1 MTTALPLLRDK
12 LRPPEVPKAR
22 LLACVGLISDT
33 HYPERLAVLPPVVGE
48 IFRGVNLVLH
58 AGDVGKL
65 ALLDQLSAVVR
76 GVPVIAVHGNDE
88 RFSEAQRELPYQ
100 QIISIG
106 GYRILLTH
114 GYYPDI
120 DQEME
125 SRKSDE
131 WAPKLDRRAAF
142 GHGAGAKI
150 VVYGHTHIP
159 TDVPHQGV
167 RLINPGALASGN
179 FTTRQF
185 RKTVAL
191 LYLRDDGTPFTVHV
205 DLAQHDRAWT
215 PHIDWAGGF
224 RAAIEQTQE
233 SIMAP
238 GMGDPWSSLRAT
250 ARALGPD
257 VFESVRDALMAVCHR
272 CWSGEQQHITL
283 DDLAGGIEREPSLSP
298 EARIRLLA
306 SLHASSG

>member
-1 MTTALPLLRDK
+1 MA
-12 LRPPEVPKAR
+12 KAR

-33 HYPERLAVLPPVVGE
+33 HYPERLAALPTVMVE
-48 IFRGVNLVLH
+48 IFRGVDLVLH

-65 ALLDQLSAVVR
+65 ELLDQLSAAVR
-76 GVPVIAVHGNDE
+76 GVPVVAVHGNDE

-106 GYRILLTH
+106 GHRIFLTH
-114 GYYPDI
+114 GHYPDI
-120 DQEME
+120 AQEMA

-142 GHGAGAKI
+142 GHGARARI

-159 TDVPHQGV
+159 TDVEHQGV

-205 DLAQHDRAWT
+205 DLAQPDRAWV
-215 PHIDWAGGF
+215 PRIDWAAGF
-224 RAAIEQTQE
+224 RAAFAQTQE

-238 GMGDPWSSLRAT
+238 GMHDPWSSLRNA

-283 DDLAGGIEREPSLSP
+283 DDLAGGIAGAPGLSP
-298 EARIRLLA
+298 EARTRLLA
-306 SLHASSG
+306 ALHAFADGSAP